1 MPRSLTLFSALFV
14 LSWVSPATADPER
27 LADVAERHAMT
38 ILKTYPEWAT
48 QLGVSEAR
56 LGESV
61 ADQLTGGS
69 AEANAAVR
77 ETLAELRREWS
88 AFDPAAL
95 TTRERVTHQV
105 VDHAYALAE
114 RHNATGVGQPVL
126 LAAGPPYVVNQLFG
140 PHVDVPR
147 LLMAQHPIYTAANA
161 ESWIARL
168 SALPGALDE
177 MLAMAKAD
185 AANGVV
191 PPAFILETVER
202 GALAYI
208 ASTPEEHRLCQ
219 HFAARLG
226 SLDDLG
232 ADKKAALADQ
242 CLAVLTDDLFPAYQ
256 RFADGVAALTPDANE
271 QAGLSGLPNGEAL
284 YRLALD
290 AWGAT
295 GLSADEIHALGIDE
309 VARIHKEMDTL
320 LCSVGYSDGS
330 VGERM
335 QALAKDP
342 AHARPNTDAEKKQ
355 VIAEL
360 QADIERV
367 LAITPEWF
375 SAAPKYD
382 VEVRR
387 IAPHEEAT
395 ASGGYYTPPTL
406 DGSRPGVFWVNLKD
420 LAETPAYT
428 LRSLAFHEAVPG
440 HHFQASA
447 ALAIGNAPLLQ
458 SMLWFGDYGEGWAL
472 YAEALAHEMGLYEN
486 DPLGDLGRLRME
498 LYRAVRL
505 VVDTGLHARGWSREQ
520 AIDYMV
526 AATGEPR
533 DPIIREVERYVVWP
547 GQATSYKIGMLQL
560 QRFRADAEQALGEH
574 FDLAAFH
581 DVVLNG
587 GAMPMAVLR
596 QEVDRWV
603 SEQQAAIAATT
614 VPLLTEACESSLA
627 LSAAPEYL
635 REGAGVWVLTADGFR
650 ETQSPTNPFTCVVN
664 RDDPRVL
671 KPTCYDAEG
680 ARNILP
686 KVLWFGESLLAGRA
700 VEAIRADVKAGF
712 ESGRFERVTQPG
724 VAYMLSRYNRP
735 VNRQTGELGFF
746 PPHVMFYAPDL
757 TNNDI
762 GHDMRFHDPAQP
774 LPMIAYGGP
783 HGYMIMISDD
793 GTPRSRSDLD
803 ASCPDWVFAE

>member
-1 MPRSLTLFSALFV
+1 MTRTLICTL
-14 LSWVSPATADPER
+14 LSVVWAGPAVGESEP
-27 LADVAERHAMT
+27 LADVAERHAMA

-48 QLGVSEAR
+48 QMGVSEAR
-56 LGESV
+56 LGEPV
-61 ADQLTGGS
+61 AGKLTGGS
-69 AEANAAVR
+69 AAANAAVR
-77 ETLAELRREWS
+77 RTLAELRREWS
-88 AFDPAAL
+88 AFDPATL

-126 LAAGPPYVVNQLFG
+126 LAAGPPYVINQLFG

-147 LLMAQHPIYTAANA
+147 LLLAQHPIYTVANA
-161 ESWIARL
+161 ETWLARL
-168 SALPGALDE
+168 RALPTALDE

-185 AANGVV
+185 ATNAVV

-208 ASTPEEHRLCQ
+208 GTTPQEHRLCQ
-219 HFAARLG
+219 YFSTRLNA
-226 SLDDLG
+226 LDDLE
-232 ADKKAALADQ
+232 ADKQTALANE
-242 CLAVLTDDLFPAYQ
+242 CLTVLTDAVFPAYQ
-256 RFADGVAALTPDANE
+256 RFADGVAALTPRAN
-271 QAGLSGLPNGEAL
+271 QHAGLSGLPNGEAL

-295 GLSADEIHALGIDE
+295 GLSADDIHALGLDE
-309 VARIHKEMDTL
+309 VARIHAEMDAL
-320 LCSVGYSDGS
+320 LCSIGYRDGS

-342 AHARPNTDAEKKQ
+342 AHARPNTDAEKEK
-355 VIAEL
+355 VVAEL

-375 SAAPKYD
+375 SAVPKFD

-387 IAPHEEAT
+387 IAAHEEAT

-526 AATGEPR
+526 DATGEPR
-533 DPIIREVERYVVWP
+533 DPIVREVERYVVWP

-560 QRFRADAEQALGEH
+560 QRFRADAEQALGKH

-581 DVVLNG
+581 DVVLGG
-587 GAMPMAVLR
+587 GAMPMAVLK
-596 QEVDRWV
+596 EEIERWV
-603 SEQQAAIAATT
+603 SEEQAAIAAAQA
-614 VPLLTEACESSLA
+614 VPLLPEACETSIA
-627 LSAAPEYL
+627 LSAAPAYL
-635 REGAGVWVLTADGFR
+635 RAGAGVWVLTADGFR
-650 ETQSPTNPFTCVVN
+650 ETRSASNPFTCVVN

-686 KVLWFGESLLAGRA
+686 KVLWFGESLLAGRS
-700 VEAIRADVKAGF
+700 VESIRADVKAGF
-712 ESGRFERVTQPG
+712 ASGRFERVTRPG

-757 TNNDI
+757 TNDDI

-793 GTPRSRSDLD
+793 GTARSRSDLD
-803 ASCPDWVFAE
+803 DSCPDWVFAE